1 MNSMNNSEI
10 SMEKN
15 NNLLDRFKTEI
26 KELGRYFFLKLKS
39 PLTIIGLG
47 IIIFAI
53 IISIFPQ
60 ILTPYSLTD
69 AIGVYPE
76 QWNPPSPDHP
86 LGQTKFGRDVLARI
100 IYAIPN
106 SLMLSISAV
115 LIGLICALIIGI
127 PIALLNKK
135 LNISAEI
142 LLIPIFMV
150 PLVFVS
156 IYGYYIFYIIFSTT
170 FGEYGYSFLVGL
182 FWTPFFTYLIARE
195 RTSFYDISK
204 KVIPYI
210 SLFMGIT
217 ILIDTFIG
225 LLGFSSPFF
234 IQLGAEIS
242 IGRPFLYT
250 APWASLFPSLAV
262 FILLSGFFLLYGGL
276 QKSPEE
282 LQELQRIV

>member
-10 SMEKN
+10 SMKKN

-26 KELGRYFFLKLKS
+26 KELGHYLFLKLKS

-53 IISIFPQ
+53 TISIFPQ

-69 AIGVYPE
+69 AIGVYPGP
-76 QWNPPSPDHP
+76 WNPPSPDHP
-86 LGQTKFGRDVLARI
+86 LGQTRFGRDVLALI

-106 SLMLSISAV
+106 SLKLSISAV

-127 PIALLNKK
+127 PIAILNKK

-150 PLVFVS
+150 PLVFIM
-156 IYGYYIFYIIFSTT
+156 IYGYFLPFFDYP
-170 FGEYGYSFLVGL
+170 FLVGL

-195 RTSFYDISK
+195 RPSFYDISK
-204 KVIPYI
+204 KIIPYI
-210 SLFMGIT
+210 PLFMGVT
-217 ILIDTFIG
+217 ILIDTFMG
-225 LLGFSSPFF
+225 LLGFSSSFP

-242 IGRPFLYT
+242 IARLYLST

-262 FILLSGFFLLYGGL
+262 FILLSGFFILYAGL

-282 LQELQRIV
+282 LQELQRVV

>member
-10 SMEKN
+10 SMKKN
-15 NNLLDRFKTEI
+15 NNLLDKFKTEI
-26 KELGRYFFLKLKS
+26 KELGHYLFLKLKS

-47 IIIFAI
+47 ITIFAV

-69 AIGVYPE
+69 AIGVYSGS
-76 QWNPPSPDHP
+76 WNPPSPDHP
-86 LGQTKFGRDVLARI
+86 LGQTKFGRDILARI

-106 SLMLSISAV
+106 SLMPSISAV

-150 PLVFVS
+150 PLVF
-156 IYGYYIFYIIFSTT
+156 IMFYGYFIFYSSLYD
-170 FGEYGYSFLVGL
+170 YGYSFLVGL

-210 SLFMGIT
+210 PLFMGVT
-217 ILIDTFIG
+217 ILIDTYTG
-225 LLGFSSPFF
+225 LLGWFSSSFP

-242 IGRPFLYT
+242 IARPFLYT

-262 FILLSGFFLLYGGL
+262 FILLSGFFILYAGL

-282 LQELQRIV
+282 LQELQRVV

>member
-10 SMEKN
+10 SMKKN
-15 NNLLDRFKTEI
+15 NNLLDRVKTEI

-39 PLTIIGLG
+39 SLTIIGLG
-47 IIIFAI
+47 IIFFAI

-60 ILTPYSLTD
+60 ILTPYSFTE
-69 AIGVYPE
+69 AIGVYPGS
-76 QWNPPSPDHP
+76 WNPPSPDHP
-86 LGQTKFGRDVLARI
+86 LGQTKLGRDVLARI

-150 PLVFVS
+150 PLVFVM
-156 IYGYYIFYIIFSTT
+156 IYGFFIFFIPF
-170 FGEYGYSFLVGL
+170 FEYGYPFLVGL
-182 FWTPFFTYLIARE
+182 FWTSFFTYLIARE

-210 SLFMGIT
+210 PLFMGVT
-217 ILIDTFIG
+217 ILIDTFVG
-225 LLGFSSPFF
+225 LLGFSSPFI
-234 IQLGAEIS
+234 IQLGVEIS
-242 IGRPFLYT
+242 IGRPFLYI

-262 FILLSGFFLLYGGL
+262 FILLSGFFILYGGL

-282 LQELQRIV
+282 LRDLKRVL

>member
-15 NNLLDRFKTEI
+15 NNLLDRLKTEI
-26 KELGRYFFLKLKS
+26 KELGYYLFLKLKS

-69 AIGVYPE
+69 ANGVYSGS
-76 QWNPPSPDHP
+76 WSPPSPDHP
-86 LGQTKFGRDVLARI
+86 LGQTKLGRDVLARI

-150 PLVFVS
+150 PLVFIMV
-156 IYGYYIFYIIFSTT
+156 YGYFLPFYDYPF
-170 FGEYGYSFLVGL
+170 YVGL

-204 KVIPYI
+204 KIIPYI
-210 SLFMGIT
+210 PLFMGVT
-217 ILIDTFIG
+217 ILIDTFTG
-225 LLGFSSPFF
+225 FLGFPSSLF
-234 IQLGAEIS
+234 QLGTEIS
-242 IGRPFLYT
+242 TARLYLYT

-262 FILLSGFFLLYGGL
+262 FILVSGFFILYAGL

-282 LQELQRIV
+282 LQELQRVV

>member
-1 MNSMNNSEI
+1 MNKSEI

-15 NNLLDRFKTEI
+15 NNLLDKFKTEI
-26 KELGRYFFLKLKS
+26 KELGHYLFLKLKS

-69 AIGVYPE
+69 AIGVYPGS
-76 QWNPPSPDHP
+76 WNPPSPDHP
-86 LGQTKFGRDVLARI
+86 LGQTRFGRDVLARI

-135 LNISAEI
+135 LNVSAEI
-142 LLIPIFMV
+142 LLIPIFIV
-150 PLVFVS
+150 PLVFVMF
-156 IYGYYIFYIIFSTT
+156 YGYFLPFYNY
-170 FGEYGYSFLVGL
+170 EYPFLFGL
-182 FWTPFFTYLIARE
+182 FWIPFFTYLIARE

-210 SLFMGIT
+210 PLFMGVT
-217 ILIDTFIG
+217 ILIDTFIA
-225 LLGFSSPFF
+225 LLGFSSSFT

-242 IGRPFLYT
+242 IARLFLYI

-262 FILLSGFFLLYGGL
+262 FILLSGFFILYGGL

-282 LQELQRIV
+282 LQELRRVV

>member
-10 SMEKN
+10 SMKKN
-15 NNLLDRFKTEI
+15 NNLLDKFKTEI
-26 KELGRYFFLKLKS
+26 KELGQYLFLKLKS

-69 AIGVYPE
+69 AIGIYPGS
-76 QWNPPSPDHP
+76 WNPPSPDHP
-86 LGQTKFGRDVLARI
+86 LGQTRFGRDVLARI

-106 SLMLSISAV
+106 SLKLSISVV

-150 PLVFVS
+150 PLVFVM
-156 IYGYYIFYIIFSTT
+156 IYGYFLSFYNY
-170 FGEYGYSFLVGL
+170 EYPFLVGL

-210 SLFMGIT
+210 PLFMGVT

-225 LLGFSSPFF
+225 LLGFSSSFT

-242 IGRPFLYT
+242 IARLYLYT

-262 FILLSGFFLLYGGL
+262 FILLSGFFILYGGL

-282 LQELQRIV
+282 LQELRRVV

>member
-10 SMEKN
+10 SMKKN

-26 KELGRYFFLKLKS
+26 KELGHYLFLKLKS

-47 IIIFAI
+47 IIIFVI

-69 AIGVYPE
+69 AIGVYPGS
-76 QWNPPSPDHP
+76 WSPPSPDHP
-86 LGQTKFGRDVLARI
+86 LGQTEFGRDVLARI

-106 SLMLSISAV
+106 SLNVSISAV

-150 PLVFVS
+150 PLVF
-156 IYGYYIFYIIFSTT
+156 IIFYGYFLSFYD
-170 FGEYGYSFLVGL
+170 YGYGYPFLVGL

-210 SLFMGIT
+210 PLFMGVT
-217 ILIDTFIG
+217 ILIDTYTG
-225 LLGFSSPFF
+225 LLGWFSSSFP
-234 IQLGAEIS
+234 IQLGIEIS
-242 IGRPFLYT
+242 IARPFLYT

-262 FILLSGFFLLYGGL
+262 FILLSGFFILYAGL

-282 LQELQRIV
+282 LQELQRVV

>member
-10 SMEKN
+10 SMKKN

-86 LGQTKFGRDVLARI
+86 LGQTRFGRDVLARI

-150 PLVFVS
+150 PLVFVVFF
-156 IYGYYIFYIIFSTT
+156 GFFIFS
-170 FGEYGYSFLVGL
+170 FPFNDYPFLVGL
-182 FWTPFFTYLIARE
+182 FLNSFFTYLIARE

-210 SLFMGIT
+210 PLFMGVT

-225 LLGFSSPFF
+225 LLGFSSSLF
-234 IQLGAEIS
+234 IRLGAEIS
-242 IGRPFLYT
+242 IGRSFLYI

-262 FILLSGFFLLYGGL
+262 FILLSGFFILYGGL

-282 LQELQRIV
+282 LRDLKRVL

>member
-10 SMEKN
+10 SMKKN

-26 KELGRYFFLKLKS
+26 KELGHYLFLKLKS

-69 AIGVYPE
+69 AIGIYPGS
-76 QWNPPSPDHP
+76 WNPPSPDHP

-106 SLMLSISAV
+106 SLKLSISAV

-142 LLIPIFMV
+142 LLIPLFMV
-150 PLVFVS
+150 PLVFVM
-156 IYGYYIFYIIFSTT
+156 IYGYFIFSTT
-170 FGEYGYSFLVGL
+170 FYDFEYPFLVGL

-204 KVIPYI
+204 KIIPYI
-210 SLFMGIT
+210 PLFMGVT
-217 ILIDTFIG
+217 ILIDTYIG
-225 LLGFSSPFF
+225 LLGFSSPFT
-234 IQLGAEIS
+234 IQLGAEVS
-242 IGRPFLYT
+242 IARPFLYT

-262 FILLSGFFLLYGGL
+262 FILLSGFFILYAGL

-282 LQELQRIV
+282 LQELQRVI